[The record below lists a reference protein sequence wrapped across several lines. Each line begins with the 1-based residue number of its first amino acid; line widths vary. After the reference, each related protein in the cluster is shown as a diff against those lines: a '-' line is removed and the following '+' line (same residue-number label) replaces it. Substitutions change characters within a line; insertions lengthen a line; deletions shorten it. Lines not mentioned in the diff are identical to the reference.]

1 MQLIEERLLD
11 AAGRPRSPATMPGYH
26 AGRPPRNKGIRYPAD
41 PPRVEEIV
49 SVMRQAGPPIQSWR
63 DPRSSRQGRQ
73 AP

>member
-1 MQLIEERLLD
+1 MLVTEGRLLD

-49 SVMRQAGPPIQSWR
+49 AVMARPDLGST
-63 DPRSSRQGRQ
+63 GRGS
-73 AP
+73 AD